1 MLLQFFLYP
10 LSLQARLHIR
20 RVAAQHLQ
28 CPLSTWT
35 RRLSLAAN
43 RRAPFP
49 PNLGYQSALLRLVT
63 GERMGRPT
71 ESSSLSE
78 SLSHH
83 DSAPQD
89 MFSTICLYFLSGSL
103 WLNACKAVNKA
114 SSLHPTLSPQ
124 SIILLSSLSSLL
136 LSLVTW
142 NLSVFV
148 CFYFFPVILLL
159 RFVSYCTSSVRPPLG
174 IKPKFFSL
182 RSLRFVLC

>member
-1 MLLQFFLYP
+1 M
-10 LSLQARLHIR
+10 SLQAHLHIR

-49 PNLGYQSALLRLVT
+49 PNLGYQSALLQLVT

-78 SLSHH
+78 SLFHH
-83 DSAPQD
+83 NSALQD

-103 WLNACKAVNKA
+103 WLNAYKA

-148 CFYFFPVILLL
+148 CFLFFPVILLL

-182 RSLRFVLC
+182 RSLRFVLCW